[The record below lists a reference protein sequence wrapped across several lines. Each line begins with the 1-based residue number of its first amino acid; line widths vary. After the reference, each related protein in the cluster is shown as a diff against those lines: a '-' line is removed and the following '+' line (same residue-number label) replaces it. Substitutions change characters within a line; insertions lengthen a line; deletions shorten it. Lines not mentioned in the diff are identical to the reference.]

1 MQSKSKFYQVI
12 LWIATISEVYTEA
25 KDPQYPTLIINL
37 QYSRQC
43 GTGKRRDKQTNG
55 IGQKPHENIVNYSL
69 TKDQRHYNAE
79 KIILTNNAGPT
90 QHIYVKKKKIS
101 TDTDLKHITKINT
114 NWIRGLHVTSK
125 PTKFL

>member
-55 IGQKPHENIVNYSL
+55 IGQKPQENIVNYSL
-69 TKDQRHYNAE
+69 TKDQRDYNAE

-90 QHIYVKKKKIS
+90 KHIYVKKKKKSAQTQILNIS
-101 TDTDLKHITKINT
+101 QK
-114 NWIRGLHVTSK
+114 
-125 PTKFL
+125 